1 MKRLIV
7 LLGVAGVSL
16 SAVFVRWSTAP
27 SLILAL
33 YRMAFSAAL
42 MAVPVLAGRR
52 RELKSLTRRD
62 VLLCLASGLFLGIH
76 FAAYFGAL
84 RATSIASA
92 VVLVDTEVFFVAAA
106 SALFLGQRLPR
117 RTWPAV
123 LLAFAGS
130 AVVALADSAAGTNA
144 LLGDLIALAGAA
156 AMAVYTM
163 IGTVCRQRLSTS
175 VYTFLVYTSAAA
187 TLLAAALLSGT
198 PLAGYGPVNGLTA
211 LGMAVCC
218 TLLGH
223 NVFSWG
229 LKYLPPAFIATV
241 KLMEPVFA
249 SVWGLLLFGER
260 PGWLTVAGGAAVL
273 LGVGLYARTIG
284 GDAGKREERTMREQ
298 MLVRIVP
305 MTGDHLDEV
314 AELERICFTTPWSR
328 NMLVEELQNDC
339 AAFLVALDDEDHV
352 AGYAGLLVVL
362 DEGYIT
368 NVAVRPECRRNGI
381 AQKLL
386 QVFLDFAQAHKLA
399 FLTLEVRAS
408 NYGAIALYGSR
419 GFRSVGRRKNYYE
432 HPKEDAIIMTKEF
445 TDGTED
451 PDTGAAADG
460 L

>member
-33 YRMAFSAAL
+33 YRMAFSAGADGGPGTGGTKAGAEIPDPAGRA
-42 MAVPVLAGRR
+42 AVPCQRLVSGHPLRGVFWGPAGHLHR
-52 RELKSLTRRD
+52 LGGGAGGYGGI
-62 VLLCLASGLFLGIH
+62 LCGSGLG
-76 FAAYFGAL
+76 
-84 RATSIASA
+84 
-92 VVLVDTEVFFVAAA
+92 VVSGAAA
-106 SALFLGQRLPR
+106 AP

-123 LLAFAGS
+123 LLTFAGS
-130 AVVALADSAAGTNA
+130 TVVALADSAAGTNA

-175 VYTFLVYTSAAA
+175 VYTFLVYTSATA

-260 PGWLTVAGGAAVL
+260 PAG
-273 LGVGLYARTIG
+273 
-284 GDAGKREERTMREQ
+284 
-298 MLVRIVP
+298 
-305 MTGDHLDEV
+305 
-314 AELERICFTTPWSR
+314 
-328 NMLVEELQNDC
+328 
-339 AAFLVALDDEDHV
+339 
-352 AGYAGLLVVL
+352 
-362 DEGYIT
+362 
-368 NVAVRPECRRNGI
+368 
-381 AQKLL
+381 
-386 QVFLDFAQAHKLA
+386 
-399 FLTLEVRAS
+399 
-408 NYGAIALYGSR
+408 
-419 GFRSVGRRKNYYE
+419 
-432 HPKEDAIIMTKEF
+432 
-445 TDGTED
+445 
-451 PDTGAAADG
+451 
-460 L
+460 

>member
-1 MKRLIV
+1 M
-7 LLGVAGVSL
+7 
-16 SAVFVRWSTAP
+16 
-27 SLILAL
+27 
-33 YRMAFSAAL
+33 
-42 MAVPVLAGRR
+42 
-52 RELKSLTRRD
+52 
-62 VLLCLASGLFLGIH
+62 FLGIH

-130 AVVALADSAAGTNA
+130 TVVALADSAAGTMRCWRF
-144 LLGDLIALAGAA
+144 DCLAGAT

-284 GDAGKREERTMREQ
+284 GDAGKREERE
-298 MLVRIVP
+298 P
-305 MTGDHLDEV
+305 
-314 AELERICFTTPWSR
+314 
-328 NMLVEELQNDC
+328 
-339 AAFLVALDDEDHV
+339 
-352 AGYAGLLVVL
+352 
-362 DEGYIT
+362 
-368 NVAVRPECRRNGI
+368 
-381 AQKLL
+381 
-386 QVFLDFAQAHKLA
+386 
-399 FLTLEVRAS
+399 
-408 NYGAIALYGSR
+408 
-419 GFRSVGRRKNYYE
+419 
-432 HPKEDAIIMTKEF
+432 
-445 TDGTED
+445 
-451 PDTGAAADG
+451 
-460 L
+460 

>member
-175 VYTFLVYTSAAA
+175 VYTLYYRVVVIRAPLQGLCYTVRDAVDWLGSP
-187 TLLAAALLSGT
+187 TTRWFQKGSNHS
-198 PLAGYGPVNGLTA
+198 PLQF
-211 LGMAVCC
+211 C
-218 TLLGH
+218 
-223 NVFSWG
+223 
-229 LKYLPPAFIATV
+229 
-241 KLMEPVFA
+241 
-249 SVWGLLLFGER
+249 
-260 PGWLTVAGGAAVL
+260 
-273 LGVGLYARTIG
+273 
-284 GDAGKREERTMREQ
+284 
-298 MLVRIVP
+298 
-305 MTGDHLDEV
+305 
-314 AELERICFTTPWSR
+314 
-328 NMLVEELQNDC
+328 
-339 AAFLVALDDEDHV
+339 
-352 AGYAGLLVVL
+352 
-362 DEGYIT
+362 
-368 NVAVRPECRRNGI
+368 
-381 AQKLL
+381 
-386 QVFLDFAQAHKLA
+386 
-399 FLTLEVRAS
+399 
-408 NYGAIALYGSR
+408 
-419 GFRSVGRRKNYYE
+419 
-432 HPKEDAIIMTKEF
+432 
-445 TDGTED
+445 
-451 PDTGAAADG
+451 
-460 L
+460 